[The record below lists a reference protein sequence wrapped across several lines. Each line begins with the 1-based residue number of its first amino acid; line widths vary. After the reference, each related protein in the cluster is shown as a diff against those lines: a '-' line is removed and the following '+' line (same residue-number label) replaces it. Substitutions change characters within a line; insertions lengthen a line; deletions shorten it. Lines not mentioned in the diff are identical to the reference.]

1 MNQNTITLGIYIIIV
16 AFIVLRMLRERRIR
30 VGPTMW
36 ISPLLLLVI
45 VAFPLE
51 ADKLTSPADIVEFVI
66 AALVGA
72 GIGWW
77 QSTHSAIRA
86 DKAAGFLYVKSS
98 PWGVL
103 IFAAAFL
110 ARAAVRII
118 ATDFTSQSA
127 ALFWSTLAIFFAI
140 GILAG
145 MRVHWQRE
153 YAQATS

>member
-1 MNQNTITLGIYIIIV
+1 MNQNIATLGIYVIIV
-16 AFIVLRMLRERRIR
+16 AFVVLRMLGERRIR
-30 VGPTMW
+30 VGASMW
-36 ISPLLLLVI
+36 FIPVLLLLLVGLPI
-45 VAFPLE
+45 QV
-51 ADKLTSPADIVEFVI
+51 DKLTSPADIVEFVI

-110 ARAAVRII
+110 ARAAVRIV
-118 ATDFTSQSA
+118 ATDFTSQSS
-127 ALFWSTLAIFFAI
+127 ALFWSTLAMFFAI
-140 GILAG
+140 GILFGIRA
-145 MRVHWQRE
+145 HWQRE
-153 YAQATS
+153 YAEAT

>member
-1 MNQNTITLGIYIIIV
+1 MNQDIVTLGIYVIIV

-36 ISPLLLLVI
+36 ITPLLLLLI
-45 VAFPLE
+45 VAFPME
-51 ADKLTSPADIVEFVI
+51 GDGLTTPVDIVEFVI

-103 IFAAAFL
+103 IFAAAFI
-110 ARAAVRII
+110 ARAAVRVI
-118 ATDFTSQSA
+118 ATDLASQSVA
-127 ALFWSTLAIFFAI
+127 IFWSTLAIFFAI
-140 GILAG
+140 GILLG
-145 MRVHWQRE
+145 MRAHWQRE
-153 YAQATS
+153 YAQAT

>member
-1 MNQNTITLGIYIIIV
+1 MNQDIATLGIYVIIV

-36 ISPLLLLVI
+36 ITPALLLLI
-45 VAFPLE
+45 VAFPLS
-51 ADKLTSPADIVEFVI
+51 ADRLTTPADIVDFVI

-103 IFAAAFL
+103 IFAAAFI

-118 ATDFTSQSA
+118 ATDLASQSV
-127 ALFWSTLAIFFAI
+127 ALFCSTLAIFFAI
-140 GILAG
+140 GILLG
-145 MRVHWQRE
+145 MRAHWQRE
-153 YAQATS
+153 YAEAT